1 MEDQSGKTARRKDH
15 IVRTLVLIGIA
26 WAVLTGSGAATEPIN
41 KINDYDAGRLHDLAD
56 QIAAQT
62 RESMG
67 KAEVFQMVGQVQ
79 MDFLRILI
87 RQNDEIIRQNDEA
100 IRQNGETIRQN
111 EEIIQLLRKIG
122 ENHPEKAGV
131 P

>member
-1 MEDQSGKTARRKDH
+1 MEDQSRETARLKDH
-15 IVRTLVLIGIA
+15 IVRSLVLIAIA
-26 WAVLTGSGAATEPIN
+26 WAVLTGTGVATEPIN

-67 KAEVFQMVGQVQ
+67 KAEVSQMIGQVQ

-87 RQNDEIIRQNDEA
+87 RQNDEIIRQN
-100 IRQNGETIRQN
+100 GETIRQN
-111 EEIIQLLRKIG
+111 EEIIQLLRKMG
-122 ENHPEKAGV
+122 ENHQEKAGS